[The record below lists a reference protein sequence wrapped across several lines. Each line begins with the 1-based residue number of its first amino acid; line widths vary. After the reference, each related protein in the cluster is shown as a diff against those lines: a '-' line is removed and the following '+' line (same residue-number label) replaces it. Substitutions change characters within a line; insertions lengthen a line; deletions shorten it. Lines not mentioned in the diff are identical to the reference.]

1 MEIVR
6 YCVCMHVN
14 KRVNVY
20 VCVCLPHSASGIKS
34 APALQVQWPGEWWLP
49 NAFHLLASMSC
60 FCSLLTLSLP
70 PFLSFSPLFEGGRV
84 LYKVKQTS
92 LQL

>member
-20 VCVCLPHSASGIKS
+20 VCACLPHSASGIKL
-34 APALQVQWPGEWWLP
+34 APALQAQCPGEWRLP
-49 NAFHLLASMSC
+49 NAFPLLASMSC
-60 FCSLLTLSLP
+60 FAFSSLP
-70 PFLSFSPLFEGGRV
+70 PSLSFLLSFI
-84 LYKVKQTS
+84 
-92 LQL
+92 